1 MWGAYTPM
9 IQEYLF
15 IDAKNRAAIEEY
27 QPEKV
32 AAEMHDI
39 ENTECWI
46 ATYSVPGENEE
57 GANLLSK
64 VNEYIISNYQPTV
77 LSNGCAAY
85 YNKVLFPF
93 INEFE
98 RKLRKLLYLKSAL
111 NKGDEAAANI
121 RDLES
126 KDLGEIFTLLFADV
140 QFVKDVKTIVNNKTW
155 QFTRQE
161 LLSEIAKL
169 SENTSWDKL
178 IGVASVPALREEF
191 VTVKD
196 YRNDVMHAHD
206 IDTKTFRASKKLFE
220 KVNRQL
226 DIEIGK
232 IIGIAETPTEE
243 IKNQDYNSTLSSAL
257 KQYANV
263 TAELLQVPITA
274 NLTDV
279 PAIPLSAIYTP
290 SILQSQQNLQATLAD
305 LTLDLD
311 IPALMKAQEIASKI
325 DIPTMTK
332 ALLFQTKLDLEEI
345 QRTAKLSAEV
355 ASETPAVQ
363 KITATQHDAP
373 AKKENPSPKE
383 K

>member
-1 MWGAYTPM
+1 M

-15 IDAKNRAAIEEY
+15 IDNEKRSEVEEY
-27 QPEKV
+27 RPEKV
-32 AAEMHDI
+32 TAETQGI

-46 ATYSVPGENEE
+46 ATYFVPGENEE

-64 VNEYIISNYQPTV
+64 VNEYIMSNYQPTV

-85 YNKVLFPF
+85 YNKSLFPF

-126 KDLGEIFTLLFADV
+126 KDLGEIFALLFADA
-140 QFVKDVKTIVNNKTW
+140 QFVKDVKTIVNSKTW

-161 LLSEIAKL
+161 LLSVIEGL
-169 SENTSWDKL
+169 SENTIWDKL
-178 IGVASVPALREEF
+178 IGEASVPALREKF

-206 IDTKTFRASKKLFE
+206 IDAKTFRASKKLFE
-220 KVNRQL
+220 KVNEQL

-232 IIGIAETPTEE
+232 IIGIAETPAEE
-243 IKNQDYNSTLSSAL
+243 IKNQDYNSALSSAL

-263 TAELLQVPITA
+263 TAELSQVPITA
-274 NLTDV
+274 KLTAV
-279 PAIPLSAIYTP
+279 SPIPLSEMYTP
-290 SILQSQQNLQATLAD
+290 YLLQSQQYLQEALAG
-305 LTLDLD
+305 LKTLDLD
-311 IPALMKAQEIASKI
+311 IPTLVKAQEIASKI
-325 DIPTMTK
+325 DIPAMTE
-332 ALLFQTKLDLEEI
+332 ALQFQTKLDLKEI
-345 QRTAKLSAEV
+345 QQTAKLSAEV
-355 ASETPAVQ
+355 ASEISAVQ
-363 KITATQHDAP
+363 KPTGAQHDAP
-373 AKKENPSPKE
+373 AKKENPSPRE
-383 K
+383 E